1 MSPITIRSGPSQG
14 EGGLPVAGEEEVWG
28 KEGGGVLGWCV
39 HGMSNTDL

>member
-14 EGGLPVAGEEEVWG
+14 EGGLPVAEEEVWG